1 MKARPQRKSRS
12 KPVDPSDGASVLNYF
27 MHSPAECYT
36 PRVLVH
42 TITMEKFIRE
52 MFVRAGASPHLAA
65 FIMAAAAVALF
76 AALGLILLA
85 RRRHKTPEEIER
97 IRRLDINRRGRVTYG
112 QIVDMLEP
120 HPGKQGARL
129 VVFKYEVAGV
139 KYDAAQDIHAL
150 PGVVVQVRQATG
162 QMVRIKYIVDRPGN
176 SIMACEEW
184 SGLIEFSPPQISR
197 AELTETADEVMK
209 KS

>member
-1 MKARPQRKSRS
+1 
-12 KPVDPSDGASVLNYF
+12 
-27 MHSPAECYT
+27 MHSPAECYN

-42 TITMEKFIRE
+42 TTAMKKAILEKFFRIVTSTH
-52 MFVRAGASPHLAA
+52 FDVIL
-65 FIMAAAAVALF
+65 MAAAAAVLSV
-76 AALGLILLA
+76 ALGLILLA

-120 HPGKQGARL
+120 QPGKKGARL

-176 SIMACEEW
+176 SIIACEEW
-184 SGLIEFSPPQISR
+184 SGLLEFSPPPISR
-197 AELTETADEVMK
+197 AELDETAGETVR